1 MNKEI
6 TIFELLRRIN
16 DKEQLP
22 QIISYNRFLYYL
34 SEYGEYLD
42 CREEN
47 LKEEIKDDFSN
58 LYDYIEILDQEIN
71 VGLIPEYISNKTIQ
85 QMKNEDCK
93 CIAHKVNQIL
103 NYLMKIKNN

>member
-1 MNKEI
+1 MNNKI

-16 DKEQLP
+16 DKEKLP

-42 CREEN
+42 CRGEN
-47 LKEEIKDDFSN
+47 LKEDIKDNFSN
-58 LYDYIEILDQEIN
+58 LYDYIEILDEERK
-71 VGLIPEYISNKTIQ
+71 VSLVPEHISNQTIQ

-93 CIAHKVNQIL
+93 CIAHKVNEIL
-103 NYLMKIKNN
+103 NYLMKTKNN